1 MNTNTLLL
9 LFLFFCL
16 AFTTSVAQVLRNCG
30 VCREY
35 YLESIPDVASGIDI
49 KDDFTFEFFYSSGAL
64 DRFGIGTWE
73 EELSK
78 DNKKMVVLNS
88 DPSKKPPLFLAN
100 SSRKKGKPT
109 TIKMIDI
116 NPSLSTY
123 FMAIGFIDNDTVYTY
138 CDQQGEAVL
147 DGETFDSLQIAFEF
161 CPDHI
166 LSIPSTKNHN
176 YFQVKSDENLFEIF
190 FRDFTLSVTEEG
202 LEGNHPV
209 IKGHYHYIKSK

>member
-1 MNTNTLLL
+1 MKTKTF
-9 LFLFFCL
+9 LFLILFFCSS
-16 AFTTSVAQVLRNCG
+16 FTSSEAQALKDCKECG
-30 VCREY
+30 EY
-35 YLESIPDVASGIDI
+35 YLESIPEVASGII
-49 KDDFTFEFFYSSGAL
+49 FKDDFTFEFFFSSGAL
-64 DRFGIGTWE
+64 DRFGIGTWK
-73 EELSK
+73 EELRK

-88 DPSKKPPLFLAN
+88 DPSKKNPLSLAN

-123 FMAIGFIDNDTVYTY
+123 FIAIGFIDNDTVYTY

-147 DGETFDSLQIAFEF
+147 DGASFDSLQIVFEF

-176 YFQVKSDENLFEIF
+176 YFQVKSDESLFEIF
-190 FRDFTLSVTEEG
+190 FRDFNLSVNENG

-209 IKGHYHYIKSK
+209 IKGHYQYIKSK